1 MIIVVIVS
9 DENTAG
15 INFSLFGNLLTS
27 LNNVFYVLGSSVQS
41 EKRPVQMM
49 YQEDT
54 FNHAYVN
61 EVQAQVLVMPYEG
74 LELSFVVLLPDDGV
88 DLSQVRRK
96 RLYYSTL

>member
-1 MIIVVIVS
+1 
-9 DENTAG
+9 
-15 INFSLFGNLLTS
+15 
-27 LNNVFYVLGSSVQS
+27 
-41 EKRPVQMM
+41 MM

-74 LELSFVVLLPDDGV
+74 LELSFVILLPDDGV
-88 DLSQVRRK
+88 NLSQVRQE